1 MGKCPHCGS
10 KNIRRRYQEHRRYKW
25 RCRRCNRVFRRP
37 KSGILLWLGVVVVV
51 VVVAAFFAVQQG
63 MIVLPAAL
71 SPVERQIE
79 DTSETVSTSMAD
91 SAPKVQA
98 TIDAGV
104 RVAAKSVGDVL
115 RATSVPKEKPERYHT
130 PTPAATRGKPVID
143 VRQLEDRTH
152 HLINAQRVR
161 HGLSPLEHIEKL
173 RVLARSHSDDMAVRG
188 YFSHDSPEGLSPT
201 DRGDRAGYACRKDY
215 SYGLAENIYQ
225 GWLSSS
231 TTYIYGIPFHD
242 WKTQESI
249 AIAAVEG
256 WMTSTGHRQNI
267 LDDSYDKTG
276 IGVAIAGDGKVY
288 FTQKFC

>member
-1 MGKCPHCGS
+1 MGWVNARIAAARTYAGDIES
-10 KNIRRRYQEHRRYKW
+10 IDVTSGGVAVATVSFVAR
-25 RCRRCNRVFRRP
+25 

-63 MIVLPAAL
+63 VIVLPAAL
-71 SPVERQIE
+71 SPVERQIV
-79 DTSETVSTSMAD
+79 DTSGTVSTNMAD
-91 SAPKVQA
+91 GAPKVHA

-215 SYGLAENIYQ
+215 GTYYSYGLAENIYQ

-231 TTYIYGIPFHD
+231 TTYIYGIPF
-242 WKTQESI
+242 EI
-249 AIAAVEG
+249 AVAAIAS
-256 WMTSTGHRQNI
+256 WMKSPGHRENI
-267 LDDSYDKTG
+267 LTDSYDKTG